1 MNKTLIALLMAT
13 SVLAACDGGGST
25 PVAPPPPAPPPAPPP
40 GPTGPTGPGL
50 AEVVQG
56 IFRTTSETALPIDIN
71 SLDLD
76 PSDETPTLYDN
87 LLV

>member
-1 MNKTLIALLMAT
+1 MNKTLLALLVAT
-13 SVLAACDGGGST
+13 SVLAACDGGNNT
-25 PVAPPPPAPPPAPPP
+25 PVAPPPPPP

-50 AEVVQG
+50 ADVVQG

-71 SLDLD
+71 DLD
-76 PSDETPTLYDN
+76 VDNTDETPTLYDN

>member
-25 PVAPPPPAPPPAPPP
+25 SVAPPPPPPPPPPGP

-50 AEVVQG
+50 ADVIQG
-56 IFRTTSETALPIDIN
+56 LFRTTSETALPIDIN
-71 SLDLD
+71 GLDVD
-76 PSDETPTLYDN
+76 NTSEVPTLYDN
-87 LLV
+87 LLI

>member
-1 MNKTLIALLMAT
+1 MNKTLIALLLAT

-25 PVAPPPPAPPPAPPP
+25 PVAPPPPPPPPP

-50 AEVVQG
+50 ADVVQG

-71 SLDLD
+71 GLDVD
-76 PSDETPTLYDN
+76 NRDETPTLYDN

>member
-25 PVAPPPPAPPPAPPP
+25 TVTPPPPPPPP

-50 AEVVQG
+50 ADVVQG
-56 IFRTTSETALPIDIN
+56 MFRTTSETALPVDIN
-71 SLDLD
+71 ALDLD
-76 PSDETPTLYDN
+76 DTSEDPTLYDN